1 MSRPPHAREKVLDAF
16 ESLLIADGERA
27 ATMDAIAREAGVS
40 KGGLLYH
47 FASKEAL
54 EAALLTRLEE
64 CVDDDLARMT
74 ASDEGP
80 VGYYVRTSAMN
91 GTALDRAILA
101 VARLA
106 QAGRGAASDALR
118 TVRERWSE
126 TLRPHVADK
135 TALDLVL
142 LVSDGV
148 YYNNA
153 LQHDGL
159 ATPVPRGDDMDALVA
174 LIARATAPRG

>member
-159 ATPVPRGDDMDALVA
+159 ATPVPRDADMDALVD
-174 LIARATAPRG
+174 LIARATSPRR